1 MVIKVDQFGT
11 VLDFGRS
18 RSKNKEMAVSIARQ
32 HESNRALTH
41 AVTGRLSSGGGVA
54 QVKDFKA
61 VRSFA
66 DVDVATGTI
75 GGTKATTD
83 ASLALVNDALDA
95 LFFDANAVAAVLGIA
110 QVVYAGG
117 GTKASPINAI
127 TGAGVLAVTGATAA
141 VMNPIRVQ
149 IDKNMH
155 TVAALYNKIAR
166 AVGHEPVFIHTNP
179 YLQPPPDTYD
189 AGGTGLGGGTSAAGT
204 GVAFGKDA
212 PFTDPTP
219 AITEDS
225 GAANATGTTKAA
237 IDAALDIWRNN
248 VETLATRLAV
258 VTNSVVVLTVSTGGV
273 DGTAVTAI
281 TVLPADDADLT
292 APGNEGPT
300 EATLNAEIV
309 DIKNS
314 ISSLFTKANALAE
327 GLGVPQVTHDGGGTA
342 SDTLPAIG
350 TSGADAATGPL
361 KANMDPIIL
370 AWETSFDTLAEF
382 INDMADVVDVP
393 AITRVTI
400 TSSFPFDNPVNAL
413 QEKSDFNA
421 TQRALSRFRTSRLA
435 TSPGTGAI
443 DADGGAYGGVGQL
456 NTTMDAMLVEVAAT
470 ITTLGNQINS
480 IRTALANPLVKI
492 V

>member
-18 RSKNKEMAVSIARQ
+18 RSKNKEMAVSLARQ

-41 AVTGRLSSGGGVA
+41 AVSGRLSSSGGAA

-61 VRSFA
+61 VRSFT

-75 GGTKATTD
+75 GGTEATVSS
-83 ASLALVNDALDA
+83 SLALVNDALDA
-95 LFFDANAVAAVLGIA
+95 LFFDANAVALVLGIE
-110 QVVYAGG
+110 QVSYAGG

-127 TGAGVLAVTGATAA
+127 TDSGTAA
-141 VMNPIRVQ
+141 NTSPIASVMNPIRVQ

-155 TVAALYNKIAR
+155 TIAALYNKIAR

-189 AGGTGLGGGTSAAGT
+189 AGGTGLGGGSSDAGT

-212 PFTDPTP
+212 PFSDPTP
-219 AITEDS
+219 AITES
-225 GAANATGTTKAA
+225 AATAAATGITKVSL
-237 IDAALDIWRNN
+237 DAAFTIWTNN
-248 VETLATRLAV
+248 VETLATRLAL
-258 VTNSVVVLTVSTGGV
+258 VTNSVVALTVSTAGV

-281 TVLPADDADLT
+281 TALPADDSDLT
-292 APGNEGPT
+292 DPGNEGPT

-314 ISSLFTKANALAE
+314 IASLFTKANALAA

-350 TSGADAATGPL
+350 TSGSDAATGPL
-361 KANMDPIIL
+361 KASMDVLIL

-393 AITRVTI
+393 SITRVTI

-421 TQRALSRFRTSRLA
+421 TQRALSRFRTSRLD
-435 TSPGTGAI
+435 TSPGSGAI
-443 DADGGAYGGVGQL
+443 DADGGVYGGVGQL
-456 NTTMDAMLVEVAAT
+456 NTTMDALLVEVANT